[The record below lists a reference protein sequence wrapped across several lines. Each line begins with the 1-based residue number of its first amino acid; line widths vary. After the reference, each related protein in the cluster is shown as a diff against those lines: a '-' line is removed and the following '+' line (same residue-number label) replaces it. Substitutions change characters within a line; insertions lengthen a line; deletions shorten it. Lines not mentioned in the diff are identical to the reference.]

1 MTPGSQTSADS
12 DTLDSE
18 LCDTCSGAEISEQQL
33 WDPGTAGEEESPAE
47 KKGEPG
53 LWRNGLP
60 QMTFTHT
67 PTLTLTLGF
76 KQTPKS
82 LHMATHHSHRLCV

>member
-53 LWRNGLP
+53 L
-60 QMTFTHT
+60 
-67 PTLTLTLGF
+67 
-76 KQTPKS
+76 
-82 LHMATHHSHRLCV
+82 